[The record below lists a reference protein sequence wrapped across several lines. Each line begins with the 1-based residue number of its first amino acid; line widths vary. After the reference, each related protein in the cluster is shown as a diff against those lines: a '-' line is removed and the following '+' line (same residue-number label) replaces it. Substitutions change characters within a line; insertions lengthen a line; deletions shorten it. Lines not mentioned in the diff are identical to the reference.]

1 MDKAGLIAALKECAV
16 LMELAGE
23 NPFKCRAFEQGARV
37 LEGLEGTPADWVAS
51 GVHLKTK
58 GIGKGLAERIEEW
71 AAMGELKVLGELRA
85 QVPAGLIEMLQVPG
99 LGTKKIQVL
108 YEKLKL
114 DSLEKLEAA
123 ARAGE
128 LNALAG
134 FGAKTAEKILLG
146 IQQRRQYAVRH
157 NADAAREAAEKLIER
172 LRAMP
177 QVLRVELAG
186 SLRRWRETAK
196 DVDLVATSSDPA
208 PVMQAFVNMPEVEQ
222 IVGHGPTKSSVLLAG
237 GLPVDLRVVDDAQFA
252 AAWLYFTGSK
262 EHNTQLRGRARRMGL
277 KLNEYGLFRAP
288 EAGPAGGENDAEA
301 DASTTGE
308 LIATPDEAAIYR
320 ALGLSYVEP
329 EMREGLSEIAAAE
342 TGTLPALIT
351 MDDMRGMLHCH
362 TTASDGHQPLAE
374 AVADCISMGY
384 EYIAICD
391 HSQSAAYA
399 SGLKLDALERQ
410 WAEIDALNKTL
421 KTENFTIFKGIE
433 SDILADGQLDY
444 PDEVLAKFDLV
455 VASVHSRMGLDEA
468 AMTARICRA
477 LEHPATRILGHP
489 TGRLLLRREP
499 YKLDLQQ
506 VFATA
511 ARHNVLIEINAHPYR
526 LDLDWRYIRE
536 AKAAGCRFAVNPDS
550 HSRENMLL
558 TRYGLGVARKGWL
571 TAEDIINTRNIS
583 EFKQWLKSKR

>member
-1 MDKAGLIAALKECAV
+1 
-16 LMELAGE
+16 
-23 NPFKCRAFEQGARV
+23 
-37 LEGLEGTPADWVAS
+37 
-51 GVHLKTK
+51 
-58 GIGKGLAERIEEW
+58 
-71 AAMGELKVLGELRA
+71 
-85 QVPAGLIEMLQVPG
+85 
-99 LGTKKIQVL
+99 
-108 YEKLKL
+108 
-114 DSLEKLEAA
+114 
-123 ARAGE
+123 
-128 LNALAG
+128 
-134 FGAKTAEKILLG
+134 
-146 IQQRRQYAVRH
+146 
-157 NADAAREAAEKLIER
+157 
-172 LRAMP
+172 
-177 QVLRVELAG
+177 
-186 SLRRWRETAK
+186 
-196 DVDLVATSSDPA
+196 
-208 PVMQAFVNMPEVEQ
+208 
-222 IVGHGPTKSSVLLAG
+222 
-237 GLPVDLRVVDDAQFA
+237 
-252 AAWLYFTGSK
+252 
-262 EHNTQLRGRARRMGL
+262 
-277 KLNEYGLFRAP
+277 
-288 EAGPAGGENDAEA
+288 
-301 DASTTGE
+301 
-308 LIATPDEAAIYR
+308 
-320 ALGLSYVEP
+320 
-329 EMREGLSEIAAAE
+329 
-342 TGTLPALIT
+342 
-351 MDDMRGMLHCH
+351 
-362 TTASDGHQPLAE
+362 
-374 AVADCISMGY
+374 
-384 EYIAICD
+384 
-391 HSQSAAYA
+391 
-399 SGLKLDALERQ
+399 LDALERQ